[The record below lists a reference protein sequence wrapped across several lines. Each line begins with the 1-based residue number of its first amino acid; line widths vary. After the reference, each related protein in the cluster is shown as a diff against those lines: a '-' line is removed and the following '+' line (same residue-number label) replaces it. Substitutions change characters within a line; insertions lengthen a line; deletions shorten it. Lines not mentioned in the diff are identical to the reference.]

1 MNIRGYDAWKLASP
15 DDDPDDV
22 CPHCGAY
29 DTRRCE
35 LLEETGG
42 ECPWEI
48 EQEDRAYARDEAAD
62 NLRDQR
68 SEPTQ

>member
-1 MNIRGYDAWKLASP
+1 MNQNLLFA
-15 DDDPDDV
+15 
-22 CPHCGAY
+22 HCGAY
-29 DTRRCE
+29 DKRQCE

>member
-35 LLEETGG
+35 LLEETG